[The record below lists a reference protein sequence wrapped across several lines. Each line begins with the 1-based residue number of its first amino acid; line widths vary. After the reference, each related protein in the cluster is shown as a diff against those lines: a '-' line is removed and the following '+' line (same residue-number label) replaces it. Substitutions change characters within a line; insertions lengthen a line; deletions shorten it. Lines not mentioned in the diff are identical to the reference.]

1 MNNFIFS
8 SGVGEILLDP
18 NNMHWYMA
26 DSSFFDK
33 KRYTFIQI
41 SIKYCKFFM

>member
-8 SGVGEILLDP
+8 SGVGKILLDP
-18 NNMHWYMA
+18 NGMQWYMA

-33 KRYTFIQI
+33 KKIYHYSNF
-41 SIKYCKFFM
+41 Y

>member
-18 NNMHWYMA
+18 NDMHWYMA